1 MNFDQ
6 NFALVGA
13 GEVDFIYSNPAAYTC
28 MAVEFEVQTVA
39 SLVNFCKGFALGK
52 FAGVAWIKGSPSLH
66 LKSFTALGTKA
77 S

>member
-28 MAVEFEVQTVA
+28 MVVEFEVQTVA
-39 SLVNFCKGFALGK
+39 SLVNFRKGFALGK
-52 FAGVAWIKGSPSLH
+52 FAGVAGSDFFLVV
-66 LKSFTALGTKA
+66 
-77 S
+77 

>member
-39 SLVNFCKGFALGK
+39 SLVNFRKGFALGK
-52 FAGVAWIKGSPSLH
+52 FAGVAWSDSLFDKAAGSRTPSIYP
-66 LKSFTALGTKA
+66 
-77 S
+77 